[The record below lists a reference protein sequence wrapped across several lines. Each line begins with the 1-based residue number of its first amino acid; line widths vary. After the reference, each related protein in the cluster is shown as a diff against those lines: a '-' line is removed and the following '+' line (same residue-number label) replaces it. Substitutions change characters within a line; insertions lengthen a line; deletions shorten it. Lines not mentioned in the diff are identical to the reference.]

1 MLLLVD
7 YSSLLY
13 RAFFSMP
20 EHLPAHAVHGFLNML
35 APLLGD
41 RRPQRCAIAVDEDW
55 RPAFRVAA
63 IPSYKTHRV
72 AGDDDGDGD
81 EEEDLIGPQEALGR
95 ELLDAMGFAVVGADG
110 FEADDVIATL
120 VATSPGPIEIVSG
133 DRDLF
138 ALVRDPDVRVLYP
151 RRGTTDLAFVDEAEV
166 TRRYD
171 IPGRTYQDFALLRG
185 DPSDGL
191 PGARGI
197 GEKTAAK
204 LMREYG
210 SLDAVLRST
219 ELPPA
224 IARKIDASREY
235 LEAARRV
242 IPPVGDVP
250 LTAPDLS
257 LPQSTRQPARVS
269 RLAAEHELT
278 HAIERIQAAL
288 RHA

>member
-35 APLLGD
+35 APLIAD
-41 RRPQRCAIAVDEDW
+41 HRPQRLAIAVDDDW
-55 RPAFRVAA
+55 RPAFRVEA

-72 AGDDDGDGD
+72 AEGGDDGD
-81 EEEDLIGPQEALGR
+81 EEEDLIGPQETLGR
-95 ELLDAMGFAVVGADG
+95 ELLAAMGFAVVGADG

-120 VATSPGPIEIVSG
+120 VATSRGRIEILSG

-204 LMREYG
+204 LMRDYG

-224 IARKIDASREY
+224 IARKIDASRDY

-242 IPPVGDVP
+242 IPPLGNVP

-257 LPQSTRQPARVS
+257 LPRSTRQSARVS
-269 RLAAEHELT
+269 RIAAEHELT
-278 HAIERIQAAL
+278 HAIERVQAAL
-288 RHA
+288 RHS